1 MNTQL
6 TRWNPFKEMEQ
17 LQNRL
22 GSFWNWD
29 PLRTNGKQELVTL
42 ADWSPNVDIVED
54 QNEFLIKADL
64 PEMKREDVKITV
76 EDGVLT
82 FSGERR
88 QEKEEKNKRFHRIES
103 AYGSFARAFTLPT
116 GTFADKV
123 TAEFKDGVLKIHL
136 PKDVKA
142 SSAKTVEIKAT

>member
-29 PLRTNGKQELVTL
+29 PLRTNGKQELITL
-42 ADWSPNVDIVED
+42 ADWSPDVDIVED

-103 AYGSFARAFTLPT
+103 EYGSFARSFTLPT
-116 GTFADKV
+116 GTLGDKV
-123 TAEFKDGVLKIHL
+123 TAEFKDGVLRIHL

-142 SSAKTVEIKAT
+142 SAAKTVEIKAT